1 MTPATFLS
9 ILIPVYNYNVA
20 PLLHRLHEQCLQVS
34 EGSEIEILAADDGS
48 VEKFNNVSEAEKLSL
63 VCYHELDENVGRSAI
78 RNYLL
83 SLSRGSYV
91 LFLDAD
97 MMPDHDNF
105 VQTYF
110 DLAQNGAEIV
120 CGGISYQQYDHRDPS
135 ASFYLYKSQKTEVLS
150 AAARNKS
157 PWRYFFTSNILIRS
171 DIIKNIN
178 FDQQFKGYGYEDIE
192 WGIRLAKSYVIRH
205 IDNTCSHLGVMGKDQ
220 AFCNM
225 RDSIANYALLHQLH
239 PKETENVGAMRLA
252 GIIQYLP
259 DALLSFADVLFR
271 YLYAALSWNWFLFVV
286 FQSDKVILLARKL
299 KKQQEVIRE

>member
-20 PLLHRLHEQCLQVS
+20 PLLHRLNEQCLQVS

-48 VEKFNNVSEAEKLSL
+48 VDKFNNVTEAEKLSL

-110 DLAQNGAEIV
+110 DLAQSGVEIV
-120 CGGISYQQYDHRDPS
+120 CGGISYQQHGHRDPS
-135 ASFYLYKSQKTEVLS
+135 ASFYLYKSQKTEVLT

-157 PWRYFFTSNILIRS
+157 PWRYLFTSNILIRS
-171 DIIKNIN
+171 DIIQNITFN
-178 FDQQFKGYGYEDIE
+178 QQFKGYGYEDIE
-192 WGIRLAKSYVIRH
+192 WGIRLAKSYEIKH
-205 IDNTCSHLGVMGKDQ
+205 IDNTCTHFGVLNKDQ
-220 AFCNM
+220 VFRNM
-225 RDSIANYALLHQLH
+225 RDSITNYALLHHLH
-239 PKETENVGAMRLA
+239 PKETECVGAMRFA
-252 GIIQYLP
+252 GIVQYLP
-259 DALLSFADVLFR
+259 DSLLSLGDALFR

-286 FQSDKVILLARKL
+286 FQSDKVILLARQL
-299 KKQQEVIRE
+299 KKQQEVLRE